1 MLSKRML
8 LTVALGTVLF
18 APAGVRGE
26 DHKALVR
33 RWTEEVVN
41 KGNLAAVDE
50 LFAPT
55 YVWHIAGMPDIK
67 GPDGVRQFVTTVRT
81 AFPDF
86 HATLEDMVVEG
97 DKVAVRYTNRGTQ
110 KGEFRGVAPSGK
122 EMTWSLLIL
131 THLAGGKFQES
142 WQISDLYRQLSMGS
156 PPGQSKP

>member
-1 MLSKRML
+1 MLSKRLL
-8 LTVALGTVLF
+8 LTVALGMVLF
-18 APAGVRGE
+18 APVGVRGE
-26 DHKALVR
+26 EPKALVR
-33 RWTEEVVN
+33 RLTEEVIN
-41 KGNLAAVDE
+41 KGNLAVIEE

-67 GPDGVRQFVTTVRT
+67 GPDGVKQFLTTVRT

-86 HATLEDMVVEG
+86 HSTIEDMVVEG

-122 EMTWSLLIL
+122 ELTWSLLLI

-142 WQISDLYRQLSMGS
+142 WQLTDLLRQLSLGAT
-156 PPGQSKP
+156 PGQSKP